1 MSGHSGRAS
10 SRFCVMLLAC
20 GLFIAGATNAAA
32 QKKGKDAKEPAP
44 LAGCEDTEVKAG
56 KEKGKQER
64 FFPMPMAK
72 VREAAVS
79 ALNALEF
86 EVKKDS
92 DKEIEA
98 AKKRHVGVF
107 VGSGGEKVVL
117 YFEEAEEGGRKGT
130 RISGETKKGFVGRA
144 GQKSWT
150 NAVLA
155 QTACM
160 LQKSGS

>member
-1 MSGHSGRAS
+1 MFAR
-10 SRFCVMLLAC
+10 SRKTMCEVCVVLVGC
-20 GLFIAGATNAAA
+20 GLLTVGATQVAA
-32 QKKGKDAKEPAP
+32 QRKEKDAKEPAP
-44 LAGCEDTEVKAG
+44 LAGCEDTEVKSG

-64 FFPMPMAK
+64 FFPMPLAK
-72 VREAAVS
+72 VKEAAVS

-86 EVKKDS
+86 EVKKDT

-98 AKKRHVGVF
+98 SKKRHVGVF
-107 VGSGGEKVVL
+107 VGSGGEKVAL
-117 YFEEAEEGGRKGT
+117 RFEEAEEGGQKGT
-130 RISGETKKGFVGRA
+130 RVIGETKKGFVGRA

-160 LQKSGS
+160 LQKGT